1 MSSSI
6 TLKEKKLAIVLLDII
21 GSTAFVQKY
30 GAQKA
35 AEWFQYHD
43 RMTRNLCYKFQGRE
57 IDRSDGF
64 LMSFDRAIDA
74 VNFALH
80 YQNSIPQKTSLNTR
94 IGIHWGRVIEVQQD
108 ELYALMGAKGVELE
122 GIGKNI
128 AARTM
133 SICGPGQ
140 VLLTKEAFNVIKNR
154 TNHWTPKGTRY
165 VMVGLYK
172 FKGVADSQ
180 IIYAVGETIE
190 SLQPPEGNEK
200 AKRLGG
206 PKKVKSKLRDK
217 KLKEW
222 VQWLIPKLAFISF
235 IYIICITWPFL
246 SSSEGKKLWSLDYFF
261 LKPFEYLDIAKDFI
275 VEISKPLIN
284 KIKELI

>member
-1 MSSSI
+1 MSPI

-43 RMTRNLCYKFQGRE
+43 RMTRNLCYKFKGRE

-64 LMSFDRAIDA
+64 LMSFDTAIDA

-80 YQNSIPQKTSLNTR
+80 YQKTIPQKTKLDTR
-94 IGIHWGRVIEVQQD
+94 IGIHWGKVIEVQQD

-133 SICGPGQ
+133 SICGPKQ
-140 VLLTKEAFNVIKNR
+140 VLLTKEAFSAIKNR

-172 FKGVADSQ
+172 FKGVAETQ
-180 IIYAVGETIE
+180 VIYAVGESIE
-190 SLQPPEGNEK
+190 SLQTEVANHKSNVRVIDIFSGAFKSNITK
-200 AKRLGG
+200 NRDDY
-206 PKKVKSKLRDK
+206 SKLIEPKEVSTLIVSQILDRNSYIQDK
-217 KLKEW
+217 
-222 VQWLIPKLAFISF
+222 
-235 IYIICITWPFL
+235 IYI
-246 SSSEGKKLWSLDYFF
+246 KR
-261 LKPFEYLDIAKDFI
+261 DIY
-275 VEISKPLIN
+275 
-284 KIKELI
+284 